1 MNNFNLATDSS
12 AKVPKHLES
21 LITTVFQSL
30 FPPINPQ
37 VVPLKSMR
45 RVLLLNREQPTG
57 DSDSFV
63 LNFRHYAIT
72 TKAAGISRALKRLNA
87 ADKLMHSKSTKRGGL
102 PNLGKLQD
110 IADYMVGGEDGD
122 GYMTDGG
129 TSGSEAETDAEVE
142 VVDTA
147 AGRVLSKKARAV
159 AEAANGPEGD
169 DGMQTVETDTGVQK
183 RAVKLVELGPRM
195 RLRLVKVEEGLCQGQ
210 VMWHEHIHK
219 SQEEIRELRQR
230 WEKRRLEKEARKR
243 EQKDNVERK
252 KKAKA
257 ESGKG
262 GIKGSE
268 KAEDVSTSSDEDAM
282 DMDDFDSDDYEAFDS
297 EGLAG
302 DAEMQVNERMDEA
315 GEWEDE
321 EAEIAQSSK

>member
-1 MNNFNLATDSS
+1 MNGFNLATDGN

-37 VVPLKSMR
+37 AAPLKSMR
-45 RVLLLNREQPTG
+45 RVLLLNREQPDG
-57 DSDSFV
+57 DADSFV

-72 TKAAGISRALKRLNA
+72 TKTTGISKALKRLNA
-87 ADKLMHSKSTKRGGL
+87 AEKLVHSKKTKKGGL

-110 IADYMVGGEDGD
+110 IADYMVGGEDGQ
-122 GYMTDGG
+122 GYVTDGA

-142 VVDTA
+142 VIDTT
-147 AGRVLSKKARAV
+147 AGRVQSRKARASV
-159 AEAANGPEGD
+159 AASDNHDAD
-169 DGMQTVETDTGVQK
+169 DGLQPDEASAGVEK

-195 RLRLVKVEEGLCQGQ
+195 KLRLVKVEEGMCQGQ

-219 SQEEIRELRQR
+219 SKQEIRELKER
-230 WEKRRLEKEARKR
+230 WEQRRRDKEARKR
-243 EQKDNVERK
+243 QQKENVERK
-252 KKAKA
+252 KK
-257 ESGKG
+257 
-262 GIKGSE
+262 E
-268 KAEDVSTSSDEDAM
+268 KTSSDKTREKVGDDDGM
-282 DMDDFDSDDYEAFDS
+282 DMDDLDSDDYEDFDS

-302 DAEMQVNERMDEA
+302 DAEMEANERMDDA

-321 EAEIAQSSK
+321 KEEIARN

>member
-1 MNNFNLATDSS
+1 MNSFNLAADSN

-37 VVPLKSMR
+37 AAPLKSMR
-45 RVLLLNREQPTG
+45 RVLLLNREHSEDDP
-57 DSDSFV
+57 DSFV

-72 TKAAGISRALKRLNA
+72 TKATGMSKALKRLNA
-87 ADKLMHSKSTKRGGL
+87 AEKLVHSKKARKGGL

-110 IADYMVGGEDGD
+110 IADYMVGGEDGE
-122 GYMTDGG
+122 GYVTDGA

-142 VVDTA
+142 VLDTA
-147 AGRVLSKKARAV
+147 AGKVQSRKARAITAASEDPDNEQEGSP
-159 AEAANGPEGD
+159 AE
-169 DGMQTVETDTGVQK
+169 ETDSGVVK

-195 RLRLVKVEEGLCQGQ
+195 KLRLVKVEEGLCQGQ

-219 SQEEIRELRQR
+219 SKQEIRELKER
-230 WEKRRLEKEARKR
+230 WEQRRRDKEARTKQ
-243 EQKDNVERK
+243 QKENVERK

-257 ESGKG
+257 DSGKARKTG
-262 GIKGSE
+262 G
-268 KAEDVSTSSDEDAM
+268 APEDDNEMDVDVDE
-282 DMDDFDSDDYEAFDS
+282 FDSDDYDAYDS

-302 DAEMQVNERMDEA
+302 DAETQLNEQMDEA

-321 EAEIAQSSK
+321 EEEIVRG